1 MRELYYYVWR
11 SSAKRQI
18 VLIILAVIA
27 ALLAMAPLE
36 LQRHIINTLAGHEKA
51 ERLLLLCGAYLIAAL
66 SISGLKYTLNI
77 KSAGLGESMILS
89 LRQDIYSRS
98 SPLRSDGT
106 LDETTKDKAGTFVAM
121 IASEAEAVGKFVGD
135 CISTP
140 TVQAGTLLSV
150 LGYMLYTEPLLG
162 LVVLLIA
169 VPQVVVVP
177 MFQRRINRLVRE
189 RVVTVRRAGDLVVD
203 NMQGGGGSSASSLG
217 SEIGKAFETIFGV
230 RLRVF
235 KLKFGLKG
243 LVSGLQSVGVF
254 ALLFVGGIMVLKGK
268 TEIGIVVAFI
278 SGLDRVIDPWR
289 ELIAFVRSTSAAK
302 VQFDLLES
310 TLGGKLGRGSREVPP
325 TVLPLPVSSPPS

>member
-1 MRELYYYVWR
+1 LYSYVWQW
-11 SSAKRQI
+11 SAKRQI
-18 VLIILAVIA
+18 VLIILAVAA
-27 ALLAMAPLE
+27 ALLAMAPLK
-36 LQRHIINTLAGHEKA
+36 LQRHIVNTLAGHEKA

-66 SISGLKYTLNI
+66 SISGLKYLLNI

-106 LDETTKDKAGTFVAM
+106 FDETRKDKAGTFVAM

-177 MFQRRINRLVRE
+177 MIQRRINKLV
-189 RVVTVRRAGDLVVD
+189 
-203 NMQGGGGSSASSLG
+203 
-217 SEIGKAFETIFGV
+217 K
-230 RLRVF
+230 
-235 KLKFGLKG
+235 
-243 LVSGLQSVGVF
+243 
-254 ALLFVGGIMVLKGK
+254 
-268 TEIGIVVAFI
+268 
-278 SGLDRVIDPWR
+278 
-289 ELIAFVRSTSAAK
+289 
-302 VQFDLLES
+302 ES
-310 TLGGKLGRGSREVPP
+310 
-325 TVLPLPVSSPPS
+325 

>member
-1 MRELYYYVWR
+1 MREFYAYVWR
-11 SSAKRQI
+11 SSASRQI

-27 ALLAMAPLE
+27 ALMAMAPLE

-51 ERLLLLCGAYLIAAL
+51 ERLALLCGGYLVAAL
-66 SISGLKYTLNI
+66 SIGGLKYLLNI

-89 LRQDIYSRS
+89 LRKDIFSS
-98 SPLRSDGT
+98 TSPLKSGEAIN
-106 LDETTKDKAGTFVAM
+106 ETDNKAGTFVAM
-121 IASEAEAVGKFVGD
+121 IATEAEAVGKFVGD

-169 VPQVVVVP
+169 VPQAFAVP
-177 MFQRRINRLVRE
+177 MIQRRINTLVRG
-189 RVVTVRRAGDLVVD
+189 RVRSVRRAGDLVVD
-203 NMQGGGGSSASSLG
+203 NMQGAGGSSASSLA
-217 SEIGKAFETIFGV
+217 SEIGNAFETIFGI

-235 KLKFGLKG
+235 KLKFGLKF

-254 ALLFVGGIMVLKGK
+254 ALLFFGGLMVLNGK

-289 ELIAFVRSTSAAK
+289 ELIAFVRSTSSAK
-302 VQFDLLES
+302 VQFDLIEG
-310 TLGGKLGRGSREVPP
+310 TLGKKL
-325 TVLPLPVSSPPS
+325 

>member
-1 MRELYYYVWR
+1 M
-11 SSAKRQI
+11 
-18 VLIILAVIA
+18 
-27 ALLAMAPLE
+27 
-36 LQRHIINTLAGHEKA
+36 
-51 ERLLLLCGAYLIAAL
+51 
-66 SISGLKYTLNI
+66 
-77 KSAGLGESMILS
+77 
-89 LRQDIYSRS
+89 
-98 SPLRSDGT
+98 
-106 LDETTKDKAGTFVAM
+106 KDKAGTFVAM

-169 VPQVVVVP
+169 VPQIVVVP
-177 MFQRRINRLVRE
+177 MIQRRINGLVRE
-189 RVVTVRRAGDLVVD
+189 RVRTVRRAGDLVVD

-217 SEIGKAFETIFGV
+217 SEIGKAFETIFGI

-278 SGLDRVIDPWR
+278 SGLDRVLDPWR

-302 VQFDLLES
+302 VQFDLLEG
-310 TLGGKLGRGSREVPP
+310 TLGGKLGRGPHELAADRP
-325 TVLPLPVSSPPS
+325 TATPVRRFLVSAHDGVSTSHTF

>member
-1 MRELYYYVWR
+1 MRDFYKFVWR
-11 SSAKRQI
+11 SSASQQI
-18 VLIILAVIA
+18 VLIILAVMA

-36 LQRHIINTLAGHEKA
+36 LQRHIINTLAGHERA
-51 ERLLLLCGAYLIAAL
+51 ERLFWLCGAYLIAAL

-77 KSAGLGESMILS
+77 KSAGIGESMIRS
-89 LRQDIYSRS
+89 LRNDVFNS
-98 SPLRSDGT
+98 SSLRRSDER

-121 IASEAEAVGKFVGD
+121 IATEAEAVGKFVGD

-169 VPQVVVVP
+169 VPQFFAVP
-177 MFQRRINRLVRE
+177 MIQRRINTLVRE
-189 RVVTVRRAGDLVVD
+189 RVRTVRRAGDLVVD
-203 NMQGGGGSSASSLG
+203 NMQGDGASGGSLG
-217 SEIGKAFETIFGV
+217 NEIRNAFDTIYGV

-254 ALLFVGGIMVLKGK
+254 ALLFVGGIMVLNGK

-278 SGLDRVIDPWR
+278 SGLDRVLDPWR
-289 ELIAFVRSTSAAK
+289 ELIAFVRSTSSAK
-302 VQFDLLES
+302 VQFDLIEG
-310 TLGGKLGRGSREVPP
+310 TLGKKL
-325 TVLPLPVSSPPS
+325 

>member
-1 MRELYYYVWR
+1 
-11 SSAKRQI
+11 
-18 VLIILAVIA
+18 
-27 ALLAMAPLE
+27 
-36 LQRHIINTLAGHEKA
+36 
-51 ERLLLLCGAYLIAAL
+51 
-66 SISGLKYTLNI
+66 
-77 KSAGLGESMILS
+77 MIFS
-89 LRQDIYSRS
+89 LRQHIYGRS
-98 SPLRSDGT
+98 SPLQSDGT

-177 MFQRRINRLVRE
+177 MIQRRINTLVRE
-189 RVVTVRRAGDLVVD
+189 RVRTVRRAGDLVVE

-243 LVSGLQSVGVF
+243 LVSALQSVGVF

-278 SGLDRVIDPWR
+278 SGLDRVLDPWR

-310 TLGGKLGRGSREVPP
+310 TLGGKLGRGLPEVPP
-325 TVLPLPVSSPPS
+325 TVLPLSAAS